1 MFMKIGIKDIE
12 YIATLSR
19 IELNDREKE
28 MYVHQIDD
36 ILSYIEKL
44 NKLNTEKVK
53 PVTHT
58 VNINN
63 VFREDRLETSTPLEV
78 VLLNAPS
85 SMGAFFKVPKVIE

>member
-1 MFMKIGIKDIE
+1 MKIGIKDIE

-19 IELNDREKE
+19 IELSDTEKE

-85 SMGAFFKVPKVIE
+85 KMGSFFQSTKGN

>member
-1 MFMKIGIKDIE
+1 MKIGIKDIE

-19 IELNDREKE
+19 IELSDTEKE

-85 SMGAFFKVPKVIE
+85 KMGAFFKVPNVIE